1 MKYIIAW
8 IRSIS
13 NAVIQ
18 ILRHSIKVDDIS
30 DKWERQQT
38 LGEKI

>member
-18 ILRHSIKVDDIS
+18 ILHHPIKEDDIS
-30 DKWERQQT
+30 DKWEREQT
-38 LGEKI
+38 LGDKI